1 MILYLCPRR
10 LFILANSVDSHDGER
25 PHSVAFHQGLRCI
38 PKYQFMGF
46 RIHRVNDVDQ
56 APDYK
61 TFLCSTQSAWL
72 EIKGLWVPASQEALR
87 CVFEHDTLVSA

>member
-1 MILYLCPRR
+1 M
-10 LFILANSVDSHDGER
+10 S
-25 PHSVAFHQGLRCI
+25 
-38 PKYQFMGF
+38 KYQFMGF

-72 EIKGLWVPASQEALR
+72 EIKGLQVRAPQEALR
-87 CVFEHDTLVSA
+87 CVFEQDTLVCLVLVQPRKTHPDINEKSNQAKSQNKSNENEILTAYKI